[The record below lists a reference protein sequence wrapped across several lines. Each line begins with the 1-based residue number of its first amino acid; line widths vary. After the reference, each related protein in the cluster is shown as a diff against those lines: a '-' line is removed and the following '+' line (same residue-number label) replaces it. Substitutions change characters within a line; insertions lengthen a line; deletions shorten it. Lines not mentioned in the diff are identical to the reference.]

1 MEWSDN
7 LSIPT
12 SALYLN
18 LSSQIQYVVTKSV
31 QLANVQ
37 ISFSF
42 KILNVTFEKVIVQIE
57 TVYRVNNT
65 ENYEYRLINSIFM
78 KMTVEM
84 RSLEASLLTDM
95 ELKQIFI
102 EGLGKLNVTS
112 GPNLVD
118 IEFTQTSSS
127 TTLTT
132 QRSTSSEYKEL
143 TTQSKIT
150 LPVSTIPVVHNR
162 TDDQFTRIHSTTTS
176 KPQIDYPILCQIS
189 GLIYFSKSF
198 QPIEW
203 LDDLIDN
210 SSEIYQNFSLDIQN
224 QINNVMEILDLQ
236 FALSLKILN
245 IKFTKIPI
253 TMQSMHDNNNNN
265 NSSNN
270 NNTTNLRNST
280 VTYNI
285 SSQISVTITLETKLL
300 LPLPI
305 PDNRMTEIL
314 NEGWKHLTIISQ
326 FILIDIQFS
335 SISTDLKTTQTL
347 PIMTI
352 TEKMKINQTTTL
364 PMIKPTT
371 DTTLNNLEG
380 RL

>member
-1 MEWSDN
+1 MTARSTV
-7 LSIPT
+7 LMT
-12 SALYLN
+12 SP
-18 LSSQIQYVVTKSV
+18 SSTTTGV
-31 QLANVQ
+31 A
-37 ISFSF
+37 
-42 KILNVTFEKVIVQIE
+42 FE
-57 TVYRVNNT
+57 
-65 ENYEYRLINSIFM
+65 
-78 KMTVEM
+78 
-84 RSLEASLLTDM
+84 
-95 ELKQIFI
+95 
-102 EGLGKLNVTS
+102 
-112 GPNLVD
+112 
-118 IEFTQTSSS
+118 TSSS

-150 LPVSTIPVVHNR
+150 LPASTIPVVHNR

-189 GLIYFSKSF
+189 GIIYFSKSF
-198 QPIEW
+198 QPMEW

-210 SSEIYQNFSLDIQN
+210 SSEVYQNFSLDIQN

-236 FALSLKILN
+236 FTLSLKILN
-245 IKFTKIPI
+245 IKFTKIPV
-253 TMQSMHDNNNNN
+253 TMQSMHD
-265 NSSNN
+265 NN

-280 VTYNI
+280 VTSNI

-305 PDNRMTEIL
+305 IDNRMTEIL

-326 FILIDIQFS
+326 FILIDVQFS
-335 SISTDLKTTQTL
+335 SISTDLKTIPTL

-352 TEKMKINQTTTL
+352 TEKMKINQTTTS
-364 PMIKPTT
+364 PMIKSTT
-371 DTTLNNLEG
+371 DTTLDNLEG